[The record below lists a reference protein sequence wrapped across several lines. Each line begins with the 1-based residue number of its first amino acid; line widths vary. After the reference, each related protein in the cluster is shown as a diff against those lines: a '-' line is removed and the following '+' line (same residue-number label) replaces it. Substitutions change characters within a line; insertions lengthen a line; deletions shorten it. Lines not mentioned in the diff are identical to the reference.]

1 MSFEDTLTPGS
12 ISYLSTLQQNRA
24 EALQARPLGSLN
36 GADRARHPQG
46 HSSHSERDD
55 EPPAAEETRAVE
67 RRRGRVFSSCATPHA
82 GRRAGWE
89 VLSPSWGCPLGQP
102 DAKRYQGRI
111 PPCVSERDSY
121 FQVPLISGCSSL
133 TARTQH
139 SVVSTGSKSARVPAC
154 VLFSSLSAG
163 RA

>member
-102 DAKRYQGRI
+102 DAKGTKDGSL
-111 PPCVSERDSY
+111 PVSVRETLTSKFLSSQD
-121 FQVPLISGCSSL
+121 VPHSL
-133 TARTQH
+133 LGHSTAWFPLGAKAH
-139 SVVSTGSKSARVPAC
+139 VCPRV
-154 VLFSSLSAG
+154 FSFLSLSAG